1 MLHDLRHAFRMLR
14 HTKGWTAVVLLSLA
28 LGIGANTALF
38 TAVNGL
44 LLQTVPVPDPESL
57 VKLSTAGDNHMRR
70 SSSDY
75 GFSPPYQGKQ
85 VRATFSYPLYE
96 QLRAANQ
103 TMTDLVASAPIG
115 SFNVVVNGSAEIGRW
130 RPR

>member
-1 MLHDLRHAFRMLR
+1 MLHDLRHAFRMLL

-75 GFSPPYQGKQ
+75 GYLTAVPGA
-85 VRATFSYPLYE
+85 R
-96 QLRAANQ
+96 
-103 TMTDLVASAPIG
+103 MSARRFRTR
-115 SFNVVVNGSAEIGRW
+115 STSNCD
-130 RPR
+130 RPTRP